1 MTTRERAAGAAVAL
15 STEGADG
22 TDLAAVVRRLVVV
35 LNQQQAE
42 LASLHEAVA
51 TVEGRTQRHEAG
63 QDAAR
68 TAASRIAELAER
80 VEQESTLRRDLVAAL
95 ERQAV
100 RDTDERAAL
109 VRQSAQLAEQ
119 VEELRSRVAS
129 AQARSG
135 RVVAGRSEQA
145 QQELSLGGRLS
156 ALEQQ
161 IAAAGEELRA
171 ARDGRARAEAA
182 SEQTQQT
189 LDRLTEQAR
198 SGGDARRRLEQ
209 EIGTLRA
216 SLDGEHELREL
227 IEQQRAA
234 RIRMEERIAA
244 FDGELHEAREQLAQA
259 AEQRSV
265 LQQQLAGDR
274 RRIEAVTEALEAQR
288 EAIVEH
294 FQRWTEARGE
304 AGKRA
309 VEEIG
314 RTDREARDLL
324 VRLAEGTAG
333 SVQEQPL

>member
-1 MTTRERAAGAAVAL
+1 MTTRERAAGAGVAL
-15 STEGADG
+15 STDDAAGA
-22 TDLAAVVRRLVVV
+22 DLAAVVRRLVVV

-42 LASLHEAVA
+42 LARLHEAVA
-51 TVEGRTQRHEAG
+51 TIEGRTQRHEAG

-68 TAASRIAELAER
+68 TGATQLARLAER

-100 RDTDERAAL
+100 QDNDERAVL

-119 VEELRSRVAS
+119 VEQLRSRVAS

-135 RVVAGRSEQA
+135 RVAAGRSEQT
-145 QQELSLGGRLS
+145 QQELSLDGRVS

-161 IAAAGEELRA
+161 LAATGEELRA

-182 SEQTQQT
+182 GEQTQQT
-189 LDRLTEQAR
+189 LDQLTQRVR
-198 SGGDARRRLEQ
+198 SAGDARRRLEQ
-209 EIGTLRA
+209 EIGTLRG

-244 FDGELHEAREQLAQA
+244 FDGELHEAREQLTQA

-274 RRIEAVTEALEAQR
+274 RRIEALTEALEVQR

-294 FQRWTEARGE
+294 FQRWTEARDE